1 MDTIKKNELIE
12 LIKRHVDLVNMKA
25 LMVMEN
31 EGEMSEKIDRRSE
44 EDQSRACGDKKNN
57 FRDRARIR
65 RNLKMSGADKTAP
78 LFFLLTN
85 EV

>member
-31 EGEMSEKIDRRSE
+31 EGEMSEKTIEDLKKIDHELAEIRKTISE
-44 EDQSRACGDKKNN
+44 
-57 FRDRARIR
+57 I
-65 RNLKMSGADKTAP
+65 AP
-78 LFFLLTN
+78 EFD